1 MDYSYCR
8 VTSGLGW
15 YLEDVHLGLRA
26 AAGVA
31 GAAAAAVAGIYL
43 IFLSTSGTT
52 SSSLFAKP
60 RSGWHAAAGTRPIA
74 ARVSSS
80 A

>member
-8 VTSGLGW
+8 VTSELGW
-15 YLEDVHLGLRA
+15 YLEDDVHLGLRA

-52 SSSLFAKP
+52 SSSP
-60 RSGWHAAAGTRPIA
+60 SRSLGRGGTLLLEHGR
-74 ARVSSS
+74 
-80 A
+80 